1 VRFMNENV
9 IKWALG
15 RVKQDFGPQ
24 DIIYSSG
31 LCDYLDAR
39 LFKALIR
46 RCHDHLKAGGVLILG
61 NFSPV
66 NPDRP
71 IMDHLLYWRLIH
83 RDPEQLRDLFG
94 DTPFGRQVEIVS
106 ETQGVNLFALARRP
120 AP

>member
-1 VRFMNENV
+1 VLFRS
-9 IKWALG
+9 
-15 RVKQDFGPQ
+15 
-24 DIIYSSG
+24 IYSSG
-31 LCDYLDAR
+31 LCDYLDSR
-39 LFKALIR
+39 LVKALIKR
-46 RCHDHLKAGGVLILG
+46 AYEHLKPGGVLILG

-83 RDPEQLRDLFG
+83 RDPEQLRDLFD
-94 DTPFGRQVEIVS
+94 DTPFGRQVVEIIA